1 MRLHEFADPN
11 APKLL
16 ALTTWLADRAKDEN
30 ARGQISQDA
39 FIDVAKSLEV
49 NVTKENL
56 GDLIA
61 REPLKNVLEPLDP
74 NSGVVR
80 FKGNLENTTGM
91 TVDQAQEVVKSNAK
105 AAMKRGMKESIQ
117 ETALPKAQLD
127 RFRDAVLKTTD
138 LTQKKRMIKSIIDL
152 ALINEKH
159 LYNPYVAALNQSQDP
174 DFLNNMTDRVVGY
187 YLSQTNQM

>member
-1 MRLHEFADPN
+1 MRLREFADPN

-30 ARGQISQDA
+30 AQGQISQDA

-61 REPLKNVLEPLDP
+61 KEPLSNVLEPLDP

-80 FKGNLENTTGM
+80 FKGELETNTGM
-91 TVDQAQEVVKSNAK
+91 TVDQARATVDSNAK
-105 AAMKRGMKESIQ
+105 SALKRRMK
-117 ETALPKAQLD
+117 
-127 RFRDAVLKTTD
+127 
-138 LTQKKRMIKSIIDL
+138 
-152 ALINEKH
+152 
-159 LYNPYVAALNQSQDP
+159 
-174 DFLNNMTDRVVGY
+174 
-187 YLSQTNQM
+187 

>member
-1 MRLHEFADPN
+1 MRLREFADPN

-30 ARGQISQDA
+30 AQGQISQDA

-61 REPLKNVLEPLDP
+61 KEPLSNVLEPLDP

-80 FKGNLENTTGM
+80 FKGELETATGM
-91 TVDQAQEVVKSNAK
+91 TVDQARATVDSNAK
-105 AAMKRGMKESIQ
+105 SALKRRMK
-117 ETALPKAQLD
+117 
-127 RFRDAVLKTTD
+127 
-138 LTQKKRMIKSIIDL
+138 
-152 ALINEKH
+152 
-159 LYNPYVAALNQSQDP
+159 
-174 DFLNNMTDRVVGY
+174 
-187 YLSQTNQM
+187 